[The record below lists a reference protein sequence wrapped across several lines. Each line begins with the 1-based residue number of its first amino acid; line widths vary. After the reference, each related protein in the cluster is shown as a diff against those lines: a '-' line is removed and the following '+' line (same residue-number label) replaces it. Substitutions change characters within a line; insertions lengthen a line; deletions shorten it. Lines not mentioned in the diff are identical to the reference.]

1 MPKRKAKK
9 ETKGAA
15 DFASFM
21 AQMNK
26 DDAIINLGEREE
38 KFYKFGDYNLD
49 RALGGG
55 LPAGQIYA
63 FQGPPASGKSLAA
76 LTISQQVIN
85 DGGRV
90 AYSDTE
96 AKISPKALSMMG
108 LKNNEGFL
116 HLTIE
121 NLEDTIEKLTEFAD
135 SGFFDMLVVDSLD
148 SLTTDEQE
156 ERDIHDGS
164 KVGGYKAKVLS
175 EWLPSV
181 VHRASANECS
191 ILFVQQIRKD
201 PSAYGSGETTSCG
214 EAIKHNV
221 TTRLRF
227 GPNKAGDAVEGGKL
241 VYQGANVRVLKTNQ
255 GAVPKDPIPVRFYIG
270 DAREWGIDKINSTLD
285 EAIRLGIM
293 APKSATSHV
302 YIPCA
307 DLCTAL
313 DADEKEL
320 TFNGKNN
327 LLAAVSTDDA
337 FFNAIHDL
345 VDEYE
350 KNNPLEIEMLDEDEI
365 SVDFEELDE

>member
-9 ETKGAA
+9 EAKGAV
-15 DFASFM
+15 DFAQFL
-21 AQMNK
+21 QQVNK
-26 DDAIINLGEREE
+26 DDAIINLSEREE

-55 LPAGQIYA
+55 LPSGQIYA

-76 LTISQQVIN
+76 LTISGQVIE

-90 AYSDTE
+90 AYFDTE
-96 AKISPKALSMMG
+96 SKISPKALSMMG
-108 LKNNEGFL
+108 LSNNENFL

-121 NLEDTIEKLTEFAD
+121 NLEDTIEKLVEFAD
-135 SGFFDMLVVDSLD
+135 SGFFDLLVVDSLD

-156 ERDIHDGS
+156 EREIHEGS

-181 VHRASANECS
+181 VHRAAANECAV
-191 ILFVQQIRKD
+191 LFVQQIRKD
-201 PSAYGSGETTSCG
+201 PSAYGSGETTSGG

-227 GPNKAGDAVEGGKL
+227 GPNKAGDAIEGGKL
-241 VYQGANVRVLKTNQ
+241 VYQGATVRVLKSNQ
-255 GAVPKDPIPVRFYIG
+255 GAVPRDPIPVRFYIG
-270 DAREWGIDKINSTLD
+270 DDHAWGIDRVNSTLD

-307 DLCTAL
+307 DLCAAL
-313 DADEKEL
+313 DAEEKEL

-327 LLAAVSTDDA
+327 LLKAVTDDEG
-337 FFNAIHDL
+337 FFNAIREL

-350 KNNPLEIEMLDEDEI
+350 KKDPGELDFISEDEAL
-365 SVDFEELDE
+365 DFEELDDE